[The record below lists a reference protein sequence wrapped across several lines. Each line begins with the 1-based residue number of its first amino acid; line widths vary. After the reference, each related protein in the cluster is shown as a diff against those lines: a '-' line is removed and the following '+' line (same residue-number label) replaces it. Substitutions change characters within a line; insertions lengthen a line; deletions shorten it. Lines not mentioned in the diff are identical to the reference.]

1 MNLQPSDLL
10 NNYSFLDNL
19 IQAIN
24 TFASSQDYVVVKK
37 KTKVNKKKVLK
48 KVVLMYD
55 WSKKYFTKSYNKI
68 EEAN

>member
-19 IQAIN
+19 IQAVN
-24 TFASSQDYVVVKK
+24 TFASLQDYVVVKK